1 MQAEIKSTDKETI
14 ADPVWRKRLVLFDV
28 VLIALLGWLL
38 WGSFSGGS
46 EDPAVEAGS
55 NSAAPE
61 QVDPP
66 AGPVPAPGGSSDGS
80 LEESPEL
87 TATDE
92 D

>member
-1 MQAEIKSTDKETI
+1 MQGQTKSTDKETI

-46 EDPAVEAGS
+46 EDPSVEAGS
-55 NSAAPE
+55 NSTAPE

-66 AGPVPAPGGSSDGS
+66 AGPVPASDGS
-80 LEESPEL
+80 LEDSPEL